1 MAIQA
6 IFRPGDTKTYTKS
19 VYQYDK
25 NQRLTFI
32 GIPLPNYFQVHFSVD
47 KDDGIGTIH
56 RATPAGI
63 VIPDEYL
70 AIGKYI
76 RCWIYI
82 QDEEEGSGT
91 RYEITIPVIPKPA
104 GVVAQSISEVEGATI
119 YPDDPHTLVFIPK
132 T

>member
-6 IFRPGDTKTYTKS
+6 IFRPGETHTYTKS

-32 GIPLPNYFQVHFSVD
+32 GIPLPNMFIVHFSVD
-47 KDDGIGTIH
+47 KDDGIGTAH
-56 RATPAGI
+56 RASPAGI
-63 VIPDEYL
+63 IIPDEYL

-76 RCWIYI
+76 RVWLYI
-82 QDEEEGSGT
+82 EDEDEGTST
-91 RYEITIPVIPKPA
+91 QYSVTIPVIPKPA
-104 GVVAQSISEVEGATI
+104 SVIAQSLQEVEGATI